1 MASEL
6 PGHYQQLVTS
16 TVAGDGTGIVSE
28 DANFITVTS
37 SVNTKFVTL
46 PIGYVGMRLR
56 GWSTANGFKF
66 RTASGTTGTINNV
79 DVSGGSAGA
88 LIPATVYFELD
99 KTLASGWILQTRTAL
114 GAVATAIVPA

>member
-16 TVAGDGTGIVSE
+16 TMAGDGTGIVSE

-37 SVNTKFVTL
+37 SAAGNFVTL
-46 PIGYVGMRLR
+46 PTGYVGMRLR

-66 RTASGTTGTINNV
+66 RTASGSSGTINNV
-79 DVSGGSAGA
+79 NVSGGSAGA
-88 LIPATVYFELD
+88 AIPATVYFELD
-99 KTLASGWILQTRTAL
+99 KVLAAGWILQTRTNL